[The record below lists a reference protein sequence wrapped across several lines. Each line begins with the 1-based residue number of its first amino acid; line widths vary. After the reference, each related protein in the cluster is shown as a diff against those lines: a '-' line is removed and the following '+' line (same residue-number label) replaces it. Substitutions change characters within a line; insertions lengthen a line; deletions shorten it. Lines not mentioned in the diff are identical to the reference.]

1 MSADFHSAVGAEAL
15 AHDGKSGAVGN
26 HAYATSDSDARTD
39 RVNLRNGGHN
49 NRNPVGVEI
58 NKIRLSYMH
67 NIEILLIHDALH
79 IFLGYSRQVDLKIN
93 FIYIDS
99 KLFGMLCI
107 KQSLSILK
115 MLNVVD

>member
-15 AHDGKSGAVGN
+15 AHDVKSGAVGN

-49 NRNPVGVEI
+49 NRNPVEI

-67 NIEILLIHDALH
+67 NIEILVIHDALH